1 MVTEELHKRI
11 DRLEQSDKTIV
22 ERLSTLNNRLDT
34 ALLTLTHN
42 VNSLTG
48 AIRDLQEAQAKTI
61 ELQHSIV
68 ILQERSSVIPD
79 LQREVTKLM
88 MNGQKNDVVLRGIRL
103 MAGSAALAVLGIA
116 IKAIF
121 G

>member
-1 MVTEELHKRI
+1 MSEDMQLRI
-11 DRLEQSDKTIV
+11 DRLEQSDKDLV
-22 ERLSTLNNRLDT
+22 DRLSVLNNRLDT

-42 VNSLTG
+42 VNSLTD
-48 AIRDLQEAQAKTI
+48 AIRNLQESQSRTM

-68 ILQERSSVIPD
+68 VLQERASVVPD
-79 LQREVTKLM
+79 LQRSVNQLVID
-88 MNGQKNDVVLRGIRL
+88 GSKNELILKGIRL
-103 MAGSAALAVLGIA
+103 MAGAAAMALLGIA

>member
-1 MVTEELHKRI
+1 MTEELHKRI
-11 DRLEQSDKTIV
+11 DRLEQSDKMMV
-22 ERLSTLNNRLDT
+22 DRLSTLNNRLDT

-42 VNSLTG
+42 VNSLTS
-48 AIRDLQEAQAKTI
+48 AIRDLQEAQSRTI

-68 ILQERSSVIPD
+68 VLQERSSIIPD
-79 LQREVTKLM
+79 MQRDVNKLRM
-88 MNGQKNDVVLRGIRL
+88 DGSKNEVVLKGIRL

>member
-1 MVTEELHKRI
+1 MSDDLHQRL
-11 DRLEQSDKTIV
+11 DRLEKSDKDFV
-22 ERLSTLNNRLDT
+22 DKLSIMNHKLDT

-42 VNSLTG
+42 VNSLTE
-48 AIRDLQEAQAKTI
+48 AIRNLQESQSRTM

-68 ILQERSSVIPD
+68 ILQERSAVVPEM
-79 LQREVTKLM
+79 QRDVNRLLID
-88 MNGQKNDVVLRGIRL
+88 GSKNELILKGIRL
-103 MAGSAALAVLGIA
+103 MAGAAAMALLGIA